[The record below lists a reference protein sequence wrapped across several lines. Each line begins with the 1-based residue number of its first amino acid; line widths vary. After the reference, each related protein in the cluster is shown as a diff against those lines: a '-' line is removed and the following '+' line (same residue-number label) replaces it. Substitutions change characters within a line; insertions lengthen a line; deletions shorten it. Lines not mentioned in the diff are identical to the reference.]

1 MIARK
6 IIQEKIKSKKW
17 AKENGLFH
25 ITGYTG
31 VIWSKSVLID
41 EMTICKGGIPWF
53 VLTISIWQISYF
65 CYLYG
70 SANPPVE
77 TWWKWDKQFQYNRFI
92 FDRHMAIGYG
102 EFWRFYTYAFVHAGL
117 GLIRIS
123 QFMLLCFDINLKYFL
138 NLKILNRYSV
148 DAFLLYIYSL
158 YNIGHIK

>member
-31 VIWSKSVLID
+31 KIWAEPVRVD
-41 EMTICKGGIPWF
+41 EMIICKGGIPWF

-70 SANPPVE
+70 SADPPVE

-123 QFMLLCFDINLKYFL
+123 QSVRCISMLLSFDLI
-138 NLKILNRYSV
+138 
-148 DAFLLYIYSL
+148 
-158 YNIGHIK
+158 